1 MILWSG
7 HDLAMQKDKL
17 YAQMHDQLHAFRF
30 DDAVVD
36 VFPDMIQRSV
46 PNYATTLLSIGLL
59 AQRYVTSGSHCY
71 DLGCSLG
78 GASLA
83 MGRAIPHQNY
93 KLFAVDQSEAMIQ
106 RFSKLLG
113 QEFFLSRFELTCA
126 DISNLIISNASIVVL
141 NYTLQFI
148 HLEQRLAL
156 LQTIHAG
163 MNEGGVLVLSEKI
176 HAETKAENKRL
187 IALHEAFK
195 KACGYSELEISQK
208 RVALEN
214 VLVPETIS
222 VHRQRLSQ
230 AGFSHVEE
238 IMRGFNFVTLLVHK

>member
-1 MILWSG
+1 
-7 HDLAMQKDKL
+7 MQKDSL

-46 PNYATTLLSIGLL
+46 PNYAITLLTIGLL
-59 AQRYVTSGSHCY
+59 AQEHVTLGSHCY

-83 MGRAIPHQNY
+83 MTRVIPHQDY
-93 KLFAVDQSEAMIQ
+93 RLFAIDQSEAMIQ
-106 RFSKLLG
+106 RFAKLMA
-113 QEFFLSRFELTCA
+113 QEPCGDCLSLLCD
-126 DISNLIISNASIVVL
+126 DILKVTISNASVVVL

-148 HLEQRLAL
+148 YIDQRLAL
-156 LQTIHAG
+156 LKKIHAG
-163 MNEGGVLVLSEKI
+163 MNDGGVLILSEKI
-176 HAETKAENKRL
+176 HAETERENKHL
-187 IALHEAFK
+187 ITLHEAFK

-208 RVALEN
+208 RAALEN
-214 VLVPETIS
+214 VLLPETIS
-222 VHRQRLSQ
+222 MHRQRLML

-238 IMRGFNFVTLLVHK
+238 IIRGFNFVTLVAYK